1 MFSLKLQDTKTQICL
16 KFAEAGSWLRLCL
29 LLFSFGKGRL
39 ILFILIA
46 LIYVDS
52 GDDDIGDDEF
62 PGISAAREKR
72 KFCAREKQMW
82 RVRGSGEG
90 GGGEGVGGEQG
101 VRGGQGVG
109 KGGVGQGVRGQ
120 GGGGQG
126 EGGQGGGG
134 QGVGGQGGGGWDI
147 PSPGW

>member
-1 MFSLKLQDTKTQICL
+1 M
-16 KFAEAGSWLRLCL
+16 
-29 LLFSFGKGRL
+29 
-39 ILFILIA
+39 FILIA

-90 GGGEGVGGEQG
+90 GGGEGVGG
-101 VRGGQGVG
+101 GQGVG
-109 KGGVGQGVRGQ
+109 KGGVGQGGGGQGVRGQ
-120 GGGGQG
+120 GGGGQVEG
-126 EGGQGGGG
+126 RQGRGGQ
-134 QGVGGQGGGGWDI
+134 GGGWDI

>member
-1 MFSLKLQDTKTQICL
+1 M
-16 KFAEAGSWLRLCL
+16 
-29 LLFSFGKGRL
+29 
-39 ILFILIA
+39 FILIA

-90 GGGEGVGGEQG
+90 VG
-101 VRGGQGVG
+101 GGQGVG

-126 EGGQGGGG
+126 
-134 QGVGGQGGGGWDI
+134 GGGWDI

>member
-1 MFSLKLQDTKTQICL
+1 M
-16 KFAEAGSWLRLCL
+16 
-29 LLFSFGKGRL
+29 
-39 ILFILIA
+39 FILIA

-90 GGGEGVGGEQG
+90 GGGEGVGG
-101 VRGGQGVG
+101 GQGVG
-109 KGGVGQGVRGQ
+109 KGGVGQGGGGQGVRGQ
-120 GGGGQG
+120 GGGGQV
-126 EGGQGGGG
+126 EGRQGR
-134 QGVGGQGGGGWDI
+134 GGQGGGGWDI